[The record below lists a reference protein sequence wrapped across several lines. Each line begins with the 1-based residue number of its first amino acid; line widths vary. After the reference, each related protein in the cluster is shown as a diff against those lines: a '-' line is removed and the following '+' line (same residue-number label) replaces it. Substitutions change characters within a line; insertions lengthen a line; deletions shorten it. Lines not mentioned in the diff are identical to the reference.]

1 MTPSGVDQADTDPVS
16 SAAELPLGAP
26 QNETTSA
33 HHTWRIDD
41 GRQTMV
47 LTTTNERLP
56 QVVYWGA
63 SLPASDNL
71 NTLHGAGA
79 IDVTGGMLDENP
91 DLSLCPEATRS
102 FPGQPGL
109 IVRDNDGTPLLPKFC
124 FETAT
129 QNGTLELTYVDAANG
144 LRLVFCFGSD
154 PATGIITCQTTLNAT
169 RPVHLH
175 WLAAPVLPGPQQ
187 SDEMIDISGRWCG
200 EFQLSRT
207 AWAPGMRY
215 RENRT
220 GRTGHEHFP
229 GLIVPCRGA
238 TNTQGEAY
246 AFHYGWS
253 GGHKMIAEELQDG
266 RRQIQWGHAA
276 RMETEAATQFKSAP
290 LYVAYS
296 DKGMNGCAVAFQR
309 HLRDRIVTWPKPSA
323 LRPVH
328 YNCWEAVYFDHKL
341 PVLKDIATRA
351 AALGAERFVL
361 DDGWF
366 GNRDDDTRSLSDW
379 TVDPRKYPDGLTPLI
394 EHVHQSGMTFGLW
407 FEPEMINEDSD
418 IHRARPDWALGSEDQ
433 TLGRQQ
439 KALNMALPEVRDF
452 LFDRMAA
459 ILRDNDI
466 DYIKWDHNRVLPM
479 PDAAQTRGSYALI
492 DRLRAEFPLVEI
504 ETCASGGG
512 RIDFGILERTQR
524 VWLSDSN
531 DALERLRIQHD
542 AALFLPLSVTG
553 SHVGPRHCHTSGR
566 TLDITFRAWVAA
578 QRHMG
583 FEMDPREL
591 DTREAA
597 VLKEVTSWWKHHREW
612 LQLAD
617 ILRLDSADPAVIA
630 EQQLAREKD
639 RFVVFA
645 GKAATSAQI
654 VPRPLRLTA
663 LDPDAQ
669 YRISLI
675 NRDSAPRLSRGN
687 VLLKSDSM
695 DLSGTYLMRHGLT
708 LPWSFPER
716 MWVIEGTRL

>member
-1 MTPSGVDQADTDPVS
+1 MNRTY
-16 SAAELPLGAP
+16 
-26 QNETTSA
+26 
-33 HHTWRIDD
+33 RIDD
-41 GRQTMV
+41 GRQTLV
-47 LTTTNERLP
+47 LAAYNDRLP
-56 QVVYWGA
+56 EVVYWGA
-63 SLPASDNL
+63 TLPQSEDLAVLQAANV
-71 NTLHGAGA
+71 

-91 DLSLCPEATRS
+91 DLSICPEATRS

-109 IVRDNDGTPLLPKFC
+109 IVRDTDGTPLLPKFC
-124 FETAT
+124 FESAS
-129 QNGTLELTYVDAANG
+129 QNGTLELAYKDATNG
-144 LRLVFCFGSD
+144 LTLTVTFASD
-154 PATGIITCQTTLNAT
+154 PETHIITCQTTLDAT

-187 SDEMIDISGRWCG
+187 SDEMIDVSGRWCG

-238 TNTQGEAY
+238 TNTMGEAY

-276 RMETEAATQFKSAP
+276 RMETEAATQFKTAP
-290 LYVAYS
+290 LYIAYS
-296 DKGMNGCAVAFQR
+296 NTGLNGCAVAFQR
-309 HLRDRIVTWPKPSA
+309 HLRDRIVTWPKPDA
-323 LRPVH
+323 PRPVH

-341 PVLKDIATRA
+341 PVLLDIADRA
-351 AALGAERFVL
+351 ARLGAERFVL

-379 TVDPRKYPDGLTPLI
+379 TVDPRKYPDGLYPLI
-394 EHVHQSGMTFGLW
+394 EHVHGLGMTFGIW

-418 IHRARPDWALGSEDQ
+418 IHRAHPDWVLGSEDQ

-439 KALNMALPEVRDF
+439 KALNMALPAVRDY
-452 LFDRMAA
+452 LYDRMSA
-459 ILRDNDI
+459 ILRDHQI

-479 PDAAQTRGSYALI
+479 PDASQTRGSYALI
-492 DRLRAEFPLVEI
+492 DRLRVEFPHVEI
-504 ETCASGGG
+504 ESCASGGG
-512 RIDFGILERTQR
+512 RIDFGIMQRTQR

-566 TLDITFRAWVAA
+566 HLDISFRAWVAA

-591 DTREAA
+591 DETETA
-597 VLKEVTSWWKHHREW
+597 VLTEVTGWWKRNRDW
-612 LQLAD
+612 MQKAD

-630 EQQLAREKD
+630 EQQLARDKD

-654 VPRPLRLTA
+654 APRPLRLTG
-663 LDPDAQ
+663 LDPAAT
-669 YRISLI
+669 YRIDLI
-675 NRDSAPRLSRGN
+675 NRNSLHRLSRGTTA
-687 VLLKSDSM
+687 LKTDA
-695 DLSGTYLMRHGLT
+695 LEVSGAYLMRHGVT

-716 MWVIEGTRL
+716 MWVLEGKRL

>member
-1 MTPSGVDQADTDPVS
+1 MNRTY
-16 SAAELPLGAP
+16 
-26 QNETTSA
+26 
-33 HHTWRIDD
+33 RIDD
-41 GRQTMV
+41 GRQTLV
-47 LTTTNERLP
+47 LAARNDRLP
-56 QVVYWGA
+56 EAVYWGA
-63 SLPASDNL
+63 LLPADENL
-71 NTLHGAGA
+71 DTLHAAHA

-91 DLSLCPEATRS
+91 DLSICPEATRS

-109 IVRDNDGTPLLPKFC
+109 ILRDSDGTPLLPKFC
-124 FETAT
+124 FDSVT
-129 QNGTLELTYVDAANG
+129 QNGTLELTYVDKDNG
-144 LRLVFCFGSD
+144 LTLIVTFARD
-154 PATGIITCQTTLNAT
+154 PDTHVITCQTTLDAT

-187 SDEMIDISGRWCG
+187 SDEMIDVSGRWCG

-238 TNTQGEAY
+238 TNTEGEAY

-276 RMETEAATQFKSAP
+276 RMETEAATQFKTAP
-290 LYVAYS
+290 LYIAYS
-296 DKGMNGCAVAFQR
+296 NTGLNGCAVAFQR
-309 HLRDRIVTWPKPSA
+309 HLRDRIVTWPKPNA
-323 LRPVH
+323 ARPVH

-341 PVLKDIATRA
+341 PVLQDIADRA
-351 AALGAERFVL
+351 SSLGAERFVL

-379 TVDPRKYPDGLTPLI
+379 TVDPRKYPDGLHPLI
-394 EHVHQSGMTFGLW
+394 EHVHGLGMTFGIW

-418 IHRARPDWALGSEDQ
+418 IHRAHPDWVLGSEDQ

-439 KALNMALPEVRDF
+439 KALNMALPEVRDY
-452 LFDRMAA
+452 LYDRMSA
-459 ILRDNDI
+459 ILRDHQI

-479 PDAAQTRGSYALI
+479 PDASQTRGSYALI
-492 DRLRAEFPLVEI
+492 DRLRAEFPHVEI
-504 ETCASGGG
+504 ESCASGGG
-512 RIDFGILERTQR
+512 RIDFGILQRTQR

-566 TLDITFRAWVAA
+566 TLDISFRAWVAA

-591 DTREAA
+591 DETEAA
-597 VLKEVTSWWKHHREW
+597 VLTEVTSWWKHNRDW
-612 LQLAD
+612 MQNAD

-654 VPRPLRLTA
+654 APRPLRLTA
-663 LDPDAQ
+663 LEPNAMYQ
-669 YRISLI
+669 I
-675 NRDSAPRLSRGN
+675 NLTNRNTLHRLSRGTTA
-687 VLLKSDSM
+687 LKEDALE
-695 DLSGTYLMRHGLT
+695 LSGAYLMRHGVT

-716 MWVIEGTRL
+716 MWVLEGTRL